1 MRRSGCSTL
10 NLSGLRR
17 LGDLCLIEGGETDLC
32 LMKVVVVVAA
42 GSGCGAACRWSLERR
57 HFGGWKEADQ
67 LALHVGYEVD
77 QLDGHAHID

>member
-1 MRRSGCSTL
+1 MRRFGCSTL

-17 LGDLCLIEGGETDLC
+17 LGDLCLIEGGV
-32 LMKVVVVVAA
+32 KVVVVVAA